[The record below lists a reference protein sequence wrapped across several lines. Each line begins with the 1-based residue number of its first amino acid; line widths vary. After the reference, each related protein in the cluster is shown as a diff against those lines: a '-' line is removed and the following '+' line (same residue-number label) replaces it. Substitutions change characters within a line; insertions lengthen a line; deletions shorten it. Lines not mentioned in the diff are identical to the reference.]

1 MTMFLH
7 DIAKP
12 AAFFMRDG
20 EGHFYGHAE
29 MSAVIA
35 EKILK
40 RLKAPVAFREKV
52 LFLIKRHDVPFP
64 ESNFKLKK
72 MLDESGEEAFF
83 DLVKVKYA
91 DNKAQGTEV
100 AIAESEKTAKITE
113 KVQKIIESGE
123 CYSLKMLNVSGDE
136 LASIGFKG
144 KEIGEELNV
153 LLNACMETPSLN
165 ENERL
170 KELAEKHFARFNKR
184 SRERLS

>member
-1 MTMFLH
+1 MFLH

-52 LFLIKRHDVPFP
+52 LFLIKRHDAPFP

-72 MLDESGEEAFF
+72 MLGEIGEETFF
-83 DLVKVKYA
+83 DLVKIKYA
-91 DNKAQGTEV
+91 DNAAQGT
-100 AIAESEKTAKITE
+100 AIALAESEKIAKISE
-113 KVQKIIESGE
+113 KVQKIIESGD

-165 ENERL
+165 DKKRL
-170 KELAEKHFARFNKR
+170 KELAEKHFDRLQKR
-184 SRERLS
+184 

>member
-1 MTMFLH
+1 MNFFGIFNRFSLKYL
-7 DIAKP
+7 A
-12 AAFFMRDG
+12 AAF
-20 EGHFYGHAE
+20 
-29 MSAVIA
+29 V
-35 EKILK
+35 
-40 RLKAPVAFREKV
+40 VV
-52 LFLIKRHDVPFP
+52 LFTEMVFGFAPHTAIQRPAETDV
-64 ESNFKLKK
+64 
-72 MLDESGEEAFF
+72 A
-83 DLVKVKYA
+83 V
-91 DNKAQGTEV
+91 
-100 AIAESEKTAKITE
+100 AESEKTAKITE